1 VSGEHGELPVAARV
15 RRLEE
20 RMIAAGLATDTE
32 LDEIL
37 EQVFG
42 FASPV
47 NGARM
52 VARAWKDPAYRDRL
66 LADGNAAAAE
76 LGLGA
81 GAQGY
86 LLKAVE
92 NTPAVHNMIVCPL
105 CSCYPTALLGPSPS
119 WYKSF
124 AYRSRAVRE
133 PRAVLAE
140 FGLELPESTEI
151 RVWDANS
158 EAATWSCR
166 CARKAPGRWTKLSC
180 PPSSRGTGSSVPP
193 PGKQTVPGRPGGQR
207 RPITC
212 SSPLPPHRKPP
223 PDACSPH
230 RTAGRDRHGRG
241 GPGHEGDVERRVLP
255 GR

>member
-1 VSGEHGELPVAARV
+1 MSGGHDELPVAARV

-20 RMIAAGLATDTE
+20 RLIAAGLATDSE

-37 EQVFG
+37 EQVFTW
-42 FASPV
+42 ASPV

-76 LGLGA
+76 LGFGA
-81 GAQGY
+81 GTRGY
-86 LLKAVE
+86 LLKAVQ
-92 NTPAVHNMIVCPL
+92 NTPAVHNLIVCTL

-140 FGLELPESTEI
+140 FGVELPDSTEI
-151 RVWDANS
+151 QVWDANS
-158 EAATWSCR
+158 ETR
-166 CARKAPGRWTKLSC
+166 YL
-180 PPSSRGTGSSVPP
+180 
-193 PGKQTVPGRPGGQR
+193 
-207 RPITC
+207 
-212 SSPLPPHRKPP
+212 
-223 PDACSPH
+223 
-230 RTAGRDRHGRG
+230 
-241 GPGHEGDVERRVLP
+241 VLP
-255 GR
+255 LRAEGADDLDEGELASLVTRNGLIGTAVR

>member
-20 RMIAAGLATDTE
+20 RMIAAGLATDAE

-37 EQVFG
+37 QQVFTS
-42 FASPV
+42 ASPV

-76 LGLGA
+76 LGFGA
-81 GAQGY
+81 GTQGY
-86 LLKAVE
+86 LLKAVQ
-92 NTPAVHNMIVCPL
+92 NTATVHNMIVCTL

-140 FGLELPESTEI
+140 FGVELPDNTEI

-158 EAATWSCR
+158 EAR
-166 CARKAPGRWTKLSC
+166 YL
-180 PPSSRGTGSSVPP
+180 VL
-193 PGKQTVPGRPGGQR
+193 
-207 RPITC
+207 
-212 SSPLPPHRKPP
+212 PLPAEGADKMDENELASLVTRNGLIG
-223 PDACSPH
+223 
-230 RTAGRDRHGRG
+230 TAVR
-241 GPGHEGDVERRVLP
+241 
-255 GR
+255 

>member
-1 VSGEHGELPVAARV
+1 MSGEHGELPVAARV

-20 RMIAAGLATDTE
+20 RLIAAGLATDEE
-32 LDEIL
+32 LDDIL
-37 EQVFG
+37 ERVFTS
-42 FASPV
+42 ASPV

-52 VARAWKDPAYRDRL
+52 VARAWKDPGYRDRL
-66 LADGNAAAAE
+66 LAGGNAAAAE
-76 LGLGA
+76 LGFGA

-92 NTPAVHNMIVCPL
+92 NTPAVHNMIVCTL

-140 FGLELPESTEI
+140 FGLELPDSTEV

-158 EAATWSCR
+158 ETR
-166 CARKAPGRWTKLSC
+166 YL
-180 PPSSRGTGSSVPP
+180 
-193 PGKQTVPGRPGGQR
+193 
-207 RPITC
+207 
-212 SSPLPPHRKPP
+212 
-223 PDACSPH
+223 
-230 RTAGRDRHGRG
+230 
-241 GPGHEGDVERRVLP
+241 VLP
-255 GR
+255 LRAEAADEMDESELASLVTRNGLIGTAIR

>member
-20 RMIAAGLATDTE
+20 RLIAAGLATDAE

-37 EQVFG
+37 EQVFTS
-42 FASPV
+42 ASPV
-47 NGARM
+47 NGAAM
-52 VARAWKDPAYRDRL
+52 IARAWKDPAYRDRL
-66 LADGNAAAAE
+66 VADGNAAAAE
-76 LGLGA
+76 LGFGA

-86 LLKAVE
+86 LLKAVQ
-92 NTPAVHNMIVCPL
+92 NTPVVHNMIVCTL

-140 FGLELPESTEI
+140 FGLELPDSTEI

-158 EAATWSCR
+158 ETR
-166 CARKAPGRWTKLSC
+166 YL
-180 PPSSRGTGSSVPP
+180 
-193 PGKQTVPGRPGGQR
+193 
-207 RPITC
+207 
-212 SSPLPPHRKPP
+212 
-223 PDACSPH
+223 
-230 RTAGRDRHGRG
+230 
-241 GPGHEGDVERRVLP
+241 VLP
-255 GR
+255 LRAEGADEMDENELASLVTRNGLIGTASR